1 MPSEKK
7 SWPSASSLT
16 SSRTCSPGTSV
27 SASSRGGVQS
37 PRPPDGAAAADAV
50 LLPLDRAAVV
60 PVRPDPRRD
69 AEVGLLGAGL
79 DLVEDPAGAAPR
91 GGRCAP
97 GCRRSRPRGRRSCPA
112 TPCPG
117 ATRSRRRRCR
127 RGACARPGRGGR
139 RGTRQACPRRYPREW
154 RHDAAHRPERGPGRA
169 SPTTPPCS
177 RWSPAP
183 SACGLPGDSV
193 TMRIVC
199 RMAVER
205 RVAIGAQ
212 VSYDDREGFGR
223 RDVDV
228 PPRALRE
235 HVAEQVGLLC
245 EIAVQ
250 EGAEVRYVKPHGALY
265 NRVVHDLE
273 QAEAVLLGSG
283 ALPVLGLPGSVLLE
297 MAAELGREARREGF
311 PTAPTPRRDGWC
323 RARSRCGPR
332 RRARDRPTRGGAR
345 GRGRLGGPWRRAPAV
360 RHARRSASL
369 SRSRGSELRPGDL
382 RAGCPQA
389 GRRTCG
395 KTDRPCG
402 AAPVRCGRHADAR

>member
-1 MPSEKK
+1 MTRRIDLNADLGE
-7 SWPSASSLT
+7 
-16 SSRTCSPGTSV
+16 
-27 SASSRGGVQS
+27 GVT
-37 PRPPDGAAAADAV
+37 D
-50 LLPLDRAAVV
+50 
-60 PVRPDPRRD
+60 
-69 AEVGLLGAGL
+69 
-79 DLVEDPAGAAPR
+79 
-91 GGRCAP
+91 
-97 GCRRSRPRGRRSCPA
+97 
-112 TPCPG
+112 
-117 ATRSRRRRCR
+117 
-127 RGACARPGRGGR
+127 
-139 RGTRQACPRRYPREW
+139 
-154 RHDAAHRPERGPGRA
+154 DAALLEVVT
-169 SPTTPPCS
+169 SNV
-177 RWSPAP
+177 
-183 SACGLPGDSV
+183 ACGFHAGDSV

-311 PTAPTPRRDGWC
+311 PDRAYTPEGRL
-323 RARSRCGPR
+323 RAALGARCSSTTLEIA
-332 RRARDRPTRGGAR
+332 RRA
-345 GRGRLGGPWRRAPAV
+345 V
-360 RHARRSASL
+360 
-369 SRSRGSELRPGDL
+369 ELAAGVDSVRPGDE
-382 RAGCPQA
+382 P
-389 GRRTCG
+389 
-395 KTDRPCG
+395 RPCG
-402 AAPVRCGRHADAR
+402 MHGGPRALRGVGVRAPPW